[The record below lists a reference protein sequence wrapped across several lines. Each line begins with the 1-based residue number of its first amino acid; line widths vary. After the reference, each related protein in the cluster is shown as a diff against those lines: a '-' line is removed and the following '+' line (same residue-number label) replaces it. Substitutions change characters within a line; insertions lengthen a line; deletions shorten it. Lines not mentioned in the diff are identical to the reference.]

1 MGGGLRENFLSPS
14 FVVTQNFI
22 ALRHVAYVRALPKS
36 RPLWPRSINL
46 VGLQGVV
53 YSATLVALRQT
64 SVRRDYNRVWPL
76 EPVPY
81 FGSMMIP
88 KKNVISRCLVSAP
101 DLVALYHDVSANVFL
116 ASWAASFCCLRL
128 NS

>member
-88 KKNVISRCLVSAP
+88 KKKCYFSLFGFRARFGRSIS
-101 DLVALYHDVSANVFL
+101 
-116 ASWAASFCCLRL
+116 
-128 NS
+128 